1 MQKIGRASAQVA
13 GRFLFLGVSVQILLG
28 ICWGVRSFGIFPEFG
43 DSYTWLKASETLVCD
58 DYMGIG
64 YPLFLMLVKGI
75 ESISSI
81 PYTFFVYTVQ
91 ILIAFYAGVVF
102 LRACGVTGK
111 KIFLCWGSLALLTFP
126 CAMQSHLAVLPNS
139 PGYSLLLLELS
150 AVIRTLR
157 QDAVA
162 EDGETTAPARPLHG
176 LFEAGIWWALSTL
189 CVVENLYL
197 GLVPLIVLW
206 LIHLWQLR
214 SRKTEK
220 KRVGRE
226 LLLLLAMAGI
236 LFTLVPMW
244 HRAAMGRRRI
254 R

>member
-91 ILIAFYAGVVF
+91 FPVPCKVIWPYCRILRDIPFY
-102 LRACGVTGK
+102 
-111 KIFLCWGSLALLTFP
+111 CWN
-126 CAMQSHLAVLPNS
+126 C
-139 PGYSLLLLELS
+139 
-150 AVIRTLR
+150 
-157 QDAVA
+157 
-162 EDGETTAPARPLHG
+162 
-176 LFEAGIWWALSTL
+176 
-189 CVVENLYL
+189 
-197 GLVPLIVLW
+197 
-206 LIHLWQLR
+206 
-214 SRKTEK
+214 
-220 KRVGRE
+220 
-226 LLLLLAMAGI
+226 
-236 LFTLVPMW
+236 
-244 HRAAMGRRRI
+244 RR
-254 R
+254 